1 MKKVLYPGL
10 VAEMARRGEDQ
21 RAISKLL
28 GISRPNISKRFTGK
42 TEWSIS
48 EIEKI
53 CKYYNKNYY
62 ELFTKEGE

>member
-10 VAEMARRGEDQ
+10 VAEMAKRGDKQ
-21 RAISKLL
+21 KVIAKLL
-28 GISRPNISKRFTGK
+28 GITSPAISRRFSGEV
-42 TEWSIS
+42 EWSIS